1 MRYCTTCGKELTDDM
16 RFCSGCG
23 KSVYSEKQVV
33 ENNTGAIYH
42 LPITEKR
49 KCDIK
54 VFSDKV
60 IFDGSFWFL
69 KDKDFY
75 RNKANTEITNP
86 KEFIGMG
93 YLKKRSYRKGIIFVF
108 AGTILEGIKFVIDKL
123 NDLVGKANDYL
134 KWVDISIELPV
145 WIEYIMNGATII
157 CLLLAIMYFFSKKK
171 VVEIS
176 FINKRICIPEK
187 SLTSQEFVELRESIL
202 KCK

>member
-1 MRYCTTCGKELTDDM
+1 MKYCTSCGKELTDDM
-16 RFCSGCG
+16 RFCSSCG
-23 KSVYSEKQVV
+23 KAVSSEKPAV
-33 ENNTGAIYH
+33 ESNTGEIYH
-42 LPITEKR
+42 LPITENR

-75 RNKANTEITNP
+75 RNKTNTEIANP

-93 YLKKRSYRKGIIFVF
+93 YLKKRSYRKSIIFVF

-134 KWVDISIELPV
+134 KWVDTSIELPV
-145 WIEYIMNGATII
+145 WIEYIMNGTTII

>member
-23 KSVYSEKQVV
+23 KSVSSEPHDV
-33 ENNTGAIYH
+33 ENSIGAIYH

-60 IFDGSFWFL
+60 VFDGSFWFL

-75 RNKANTEITNP
+75 HNKTRTEIANP
-86 KEFIGMG
+86 KDFIGIG

-123 NDLVGKANDYL
+123 NSLVGKANKYL
-134 KWVDISIELPV
+134 DWLDMSIELPV
-145 WIEYIMNGATII
+145 WLEYVMNGATIV
-157 CLLLAIMYFFSKKK
+157 CLFLAIRYFFSKKK
-171 VVEIS
+171 VIEVS

-187 SLTSQEFVELRESIL
+187 SLTSQEFVNLRESIL